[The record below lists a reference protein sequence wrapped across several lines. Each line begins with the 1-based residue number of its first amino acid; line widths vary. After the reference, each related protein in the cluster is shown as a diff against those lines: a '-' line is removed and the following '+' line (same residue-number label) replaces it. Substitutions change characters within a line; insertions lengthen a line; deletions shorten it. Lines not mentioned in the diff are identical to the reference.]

1 MTEWDDLTPDPSPSG
16 ERGALPGEL
25 RAEVEMRADSTQARQ
40 EVRVSWDF
48 SVRSAYGRTRVN
60 ARVLR
65 RNQTPQEGRLW
76 RELRGRR
83 IDGLKFRRQVP
94 VGPFIVDFLCF
105 EAGFI
110 VEIDGSQHADPR
122 VREYDEVRTRYLQAR
137 YCALRIQR
145 STPCSPRFSLAS
157 EPMPWLAR
165 LLHSRLPSPQSER
178 GRGEAMTTLKVREI
192 RAERCTRGIE
202 RKRNSQTGEN
212 QPCGF

>member
-94 VGPFIVDFLCF
+94 VGPFIVDFSCF

-122 VREYDEVRTRYLQAR
+122 VREYDEVRTRYLQEQGFGV
-137 YCALRIQR
+137 LRITNTEIDTML
-145 STPCSPRFSLAS
+145 SSV
-157 EPMPWLAR
+157 LAR
-165 LLHSRLPSPQSER
+165 IRTDALARTVASQQTPLSER
-178 GRGEAMTTLKVREI
+178 EGAG
-192 RAERCTRGIE
+192 
-202 RKRNSQTGEN
+202 
-212 QPCGF
+212 